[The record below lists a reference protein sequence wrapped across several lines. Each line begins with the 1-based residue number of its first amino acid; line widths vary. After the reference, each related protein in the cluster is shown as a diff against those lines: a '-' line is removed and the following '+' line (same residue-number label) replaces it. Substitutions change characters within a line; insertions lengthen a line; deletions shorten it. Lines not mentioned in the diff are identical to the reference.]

1 MRKNFFYS
9 LAIALVALMVP
20 ILAQAANYYIHSHE
34 QLRSTLR
41 TGLMNGDGNGLNNYD
56 VLILQ
61 NDIVWN
67 QDTSSANLNRDLL
80 IVVGRISKYNI
91 DLNGHIIQRNILNPV
106 GHDANCV
113 FSFKERETGNPA
125 TLIISDSKGGGK
137 VIANATTMVYGGN
150 YPTAVMFPP
159 DSPGS
164 CELYV
169 RGGSLIGQVMG
180 SNFPGAAG
188 VADYC
193 GCKTTVSSGG
203 FLTAYASYAK
213 GSRSTLNLHGGVIGD
228 TYNIGAGVQGAV
240 FMMSGLSAQSS
251 WSSGTVFGVGG
262 AKESNFFSSRIASST
277 NVYLNG
283 TASSAAALDAL
294 SEENKQKAKI
304 EIEKV
309 FDLTVNNKQVTSMNA
324 EDVLGDGKVKFY
336 AESNKLSGGTLY
348 LTGATIT
355 DITNNIPELAIC
367 ISGTNTLNGQLLSY
381 GGNVIVQSI
390 DERLYGKSASHT
402 LKVTCGS
409 ETPIQ
414 IYDADFYVE
423 PGVGITIDG
432 KNNKNAVECKAFNI
446 NYCWFEATVTGAGP
460 VVNCTSNN
468 IRNCNLVS
476 GSLTGKSVKYTPNI
490 ISLNYYVLGHEI
502 TVFDANEPLTGE
514 GISGKVECRS
524 SGVTLTNAMIDA
536 RGMNVEALK
545 GSLQR
550 IYYSGTCFII
560 SDNKA
565 AIELSGIST
574 TSICPF
580 DAGDNHLYII
590 SDTYGINASNV
601 NLEFGT
607 YQKGDP
613 VTIYG
618 GNYGIY
624 GNSAKPKVTING
636 DLDISCGG
644 AFGLPMYNV
653 ALNTNSTRT
662 SDFGGSFDT
671 TRGVFTKADGKDA
684 DHVTFRRT
692 LTTQSGTAYPIEVEG
707 VSITAGNASDVLED
721 GKVSY
726 NASTNTLTLNDAN
739 IEGWY
744 TPGIR
749 VTGGGLNIALVG
761 SSSVQSSNPYGA
773 IYSVKGDLNIN
784 GIQNDS
790 LFVYGRGMMGLNR
803 TTKNYRTAITGGC
816 YVSAICRDDNFIKS
830 YNSVAMQSD
839 SLYVNKSTLYVEN
852 KSANPVNKVALYS
865 YNANSKPGLLLVDA
879 EIIEGEPNT
888 PDPLLIA
895 PTSGPTTGHAIENI
909 QVEGDQ
915 PQKIMMDG
923 ILYIVREGKIYN
935 VQGLEIR

>member
-1 MRKNFFYS
+1 MRKIFYS
-9 LAIALVALMVP
+9 LAIALVALMVSIP
-20 ILAQAANYYIHSHE
+20 AQADNYYIHSHE
-34 QLRSTLR
+34 QLRSALR
-41 TGLMNGDGNGLNNYD
+41 TGMIDALDAGEYGLSKND

-67 QDTSSANLNRDLL
+67 QDTSSGANLNRDLL
-80 IVVGRISKYNI
+80 FVVERAVSQYNI
-91 DLNGHIIQRNILNPV
+91 DLNGHIIQRNILKPV
-106 GHDANCV
+106 GDDAVSV
-113 FSFKERETGNPA
+113 FSFKERESVNPV
-125 TLIISDSKGGGK
+125 TLTISDSKGGGK
-137 VIANATTMVYGGN
+137 VIANTTTMITGGN
-150 YPTAVMFPP
+150 YPTAVLFP
-159 DSPGS
+159 STCPGP

-169 RGGSLIGQVMG
+169 SGGSLIGQVMG
-180 SNFPGAAG
+180 CNFAGAAG
-188 VADYC
+188 VTDNY
-193 GCKTTVSSGG
+193 GCKTTVSGG
-203 FLTAYASYAK
+203 FLTAYTSNVAAN
-213 GSRSTLNLHGGVIGD
+213 GSTLNLHGGVIGD
-228 TYNIGAGVQGAV
+228 TYNIGAGAQSAV
-240 FMMSGLSAQSS
+240 FMQGGLSAQST
-251 WSSGTVFGVGG
+251 WSGGTVFGVSG
-262 AKESNFFSSRIASST
+262 ANSNFFSSRIASSS

-283 TASSAAALDAL
+283 AASSAAALDAL
-294 SEENKQKAKI
+294 SNENKKKAKI

-309 FDLTVNNKQVTSMNA
+309 FDLTVNNKQVTSLNA

-336 AESNKLSGGTLY
+336 AENNNLISGILY

-355 DITNNIPELAIC
+355 NITNYIPDLVIC

-381 GGNVIVQSI
+381 GGNVTVKTI
-390 DERLYGKSASHT
+390 DERLNGTSASHT
-402 LKVTCGS
+402 LKVTCAS

-414 IYDADFYVE
+414 IYDANFCVKT
-423 PGVGITIDG
+423 GAGITIDG
-432 KNNKNAVECKAFNI
+432 KNNKNAVECKVFDI

-460 VVNCTSNN
+460 VVNGTSND
-468 IRNCNLVS
+468 ISNCKLVS

-502 TVFDANEPLTGE
+502 TQFDVLEPLTGE
-514 GISGKVECRS
+514 GISGKVECLS
-524 SGVTLTNAMIDA
+524 SGVTLTNAIIDA

-574 TSICPF
+574 TSIRPS
-580 DAGDNHLYII
+580 GSGENHLYII

-601 NLEFGT
+601 NLEFGA
-607 YQKGDP
+607 YQEWDP

-618 GNYGIY
+618 GSYGIY
-624 GNSAKPKVTING
+624 GNNEKPEVTING
-636 DLDISCGG
+636 DLDISCG
-644 AFGLPMYNV
+644 AFGLPMYKV

-662 SDFGGSFDT
+662 SDFGGSFDAT
-671 TRGVFTKADGKDA
+671 EGVFTKADGKDA

-749 VTGGGLNIALVG
+749 VTDGGLNIALVG

-773 IYSVKGDLNIN
+773 IYSVNGDLNIN
-784 GIQNDS
+784 GKQNDS

-803 TTKNYRTAITGGC
+803 MTTNYRTAITGGG
-816 YVSAICRDDNFIKS
+816 YVSAICRDDNFMKS
-830 YNSVAMQSD
+830 YRSAAMQSD

-865 YNANSKPGLLLVDA
+865 YNANSEPGLLLVDA
-879 EIIEGEPNT
+879 EIIKGEPNT

-895 PTSGPTTGHAIENI
+895 PTSGQAIENI

-935 VQGLEIR
+935 AQGANVK

>member
-20 ILAQAANYYIHSHE
+20 ILAQATNYYIHSHSE
-34 QLRSTLR
+34 LRSALHTAW
-41 TGLMNGDGNGLNNYD
+41 DGQLGKND

-67 QDTSSANLNRDLL
+67 QDTSSANLNRDVLY
-80 IVVGRISKYNI
+80 VVGCISQYNI
-91 DLNGHIIQRNILNPV
+91 DLNGHIIQRNLLKPV
-106 GHDANCV
+106 GDDAVSV
-113 FSFKERETGNPA
+113 FSFKKREASTSA

-137 VIANATTMVYGGN
+137 VIANATTMVGGNN
-150 YPTAVMFPP
+150 YPTAVIFP
-159 DSPGS
+159 SICPGG

-188 VADYC
+188 VIDEF

-203 FLTAYASYAK
+203 FLTAYVSYAK
-213 GSRSTLNLHGGVIGD
+213 GYRSTLNLHGGVIGD
-228 TYNIGAGVQGAV
+228 TYNIGVGAQGAV
-240 FMMSGLSAQSS
+240 FMMTGLSAQSS
-251 WSSGTVFGVGG
+251 WSSGTVFGVAG
-262 AKESNFFSSRIASST
+262 ARSNNFFSSRIASST

-294 SEENKQKAKI
+294 SEENKWKAKI

-309 FDLTVNNKQVTSMNA
+309 FDLTVNNTQVTSMNA

-336 AESNKLSGGTLY
+336 GESDKLSQGTLY

-355 DITNNIPELAIC
+355 DITNNIPSLSIC
-367 ISGTNTLNGQLLSY
+367 ISGTNTLNGPLLSY
-381 GGNVIVQSI
+381 GGAVIVKSI
-390 DERLYGKSASHT
+390 DEHLYGESASHT

-432 KNNKNAVECKAFNI
+432 KNNKNAVECKLFHMI
-446 NYCWFEATVTGAGP
+446 YCWFEATVTGAGP
-460 VVNCTSNN
+460 VVNCTSNY
-468 IRNCNLVS
+468 ISNCNFVS
-476 GSLTGKSVKYTPNI
+476 GSLTGKSVKYTPKFV
-490 ISLNYYVLGHEI
+490 SLNYYVLGHEI
-502 TVFDANEPLTGE
+502 SAFDTDEPLTGE
-514 GISGKVECRS
+514 GISGKVECRAGS
-524 SGVTLTNAMIDA
+524 VTLTNAMIDA

-545 GSLQR
+545 GSLRR
-550 IYYSGTCFII
+550 INYSGTCFII

-574 TSICPF
+574 TSIQPF
-580 DAGDNHLYII
+580 DSGDNGDNHLYII

-601 NLEFGT
+601 NLEFAP
-607 YQKGDP
+607 YQKWDP
-613 VTIYG
+613 VTTIYG

-624 GNSAKPKVTING
+624 GNSEKPEVTING
-636 DLDISCGG
+636 NLDISCGG
-644 AFGLPMYNV
+644 AYGLPMYNV
-653 ALNTNSTRT
+653 ALKTNSTRT

-684 DHVTFRRT
+684 DHVTFRHT
-692 LTTQSGTAYPIEVEG
+692 LIPLSGTAYPIEVEG
-707 VSITAGNASDVLED
+707 VSITAGNASDVLDD

-784 GIQNDS
+784 GKQNDS

-852 KSANPVNKVALYS
+852 ESANPKNKVALYS

-879 EIIEGEPNT
+879 EIIKGEPNT

-935 VQGLEIR
+935 VQGLEI